1 MNKQVVRV
9 GILNRQAFARRTIA
23 IAKGLYKPRPDEP
36 KIWFESLR
44 SLAEVLSGENQ
55 ELLRLIE
62 EKRPRSLG
70 ELEALSGR
78 KKSNLSRTLKMLE
91 DYGIVT
97 LEREDRRLIPRVT
110 VTDFQ
115 VEFGLNTPQ
124 VDPAKL
130 RAELDAII
138 DPSL

>member
-1 MNKQVVRV
+1 MNKQDVRV

-23 IAKGLYKPRPDEP
+23 IAKGQYKPRPDEP

-55 ELLRLIE
+55 ELLRLIVE
-62 EKRPRSLG
+62 NHPRSLG
-70 ELEALSGR
+70 ELAALSGR

-91 DYGIVT
+91 DHGIVA
-97 LEREDRRLIPRVT
+97 LERQDRRLVPRVT

-115 VEFGLNTPQ
+115 VEFGLNT
-124 VDPAKL
+124 
-130 RAELDAII
+130 
-138 DPSL
+138 S

>member
-1 MNKQVVRV
+1 MTKHRV
-9 GILNRQAFARRTIA
+9 KIGILSRKAYARRTIA
-23 IAKGLYKPRPDEP
+23 IARGQYKPRPDEP

-44 SLAEVLSGENQ
+44 SLAEVLSSENQ
-55 ELLRLIE
+55 ELLRLIV
-62 EKRPRSLG
+62 EKHPRSLG

-78 KKSNLSRTLKMLE
+78 KKSNLSRTLKMLA
-91 DYGIVT
+91 DHGIVA
-97 LEREDRRLIPRVT
+97 LERQDRRLVPRVT

-138 DPSL
+138 DPAL